1 MDPEGPPC
9 PTGNRGSLQQY
20 CSIGALA
27 RLSPLDP
34 AELDSRAA
42 AGDPEARAVWERYGQ
57 RLGQGLSSLLYVL
70 SPRLVLI
77 GGGLSA
83 AIDHFLPAVWRE
95 VEQRVL
101 PESREGL
108 VIRRCAL
115 GNGAGRLGAA
125 RLALERFGG

>member
-1 MDPEGPPC
+1 
-9 PTGNRGSLQQY
+9 
-20 CSIGALA
+20 
-27 RLSPLDP
+27 LDP
-34 AELDSRAA
+34 AELDRRASD
-42 AGDPEARAVWERYGQ
+42 GDAEARSIWERYGQ

-70 SPRLVLI
+70 SPRLVLL

-101 PESREGL
+101 QESREGL